1 MEIIYKG
8 TKFEVEIKSAA
19 TLAGAHLYNLAMQ
32 RAINVEITAN
42 GTESGTDDEGNT
54 ITLTKYK
61 LIVYPNDV
69 IDSNGDILYTGSVSI
84 PQGIYNIELYSL
96 DSDDN
101 PVIEYYEEN
110 YVKVKESSF
119 GVVS

>member
-8 TKFEVEIKSAA
+8 TKFEVDIKSAA
-19 TLAGAHLYNLAMQ
+19 TLAGAYLYNLAMQ

-69 IDSNGDILYTGSVSI
+69 IDSNGDTLYTGSASI
-84 PQGIYNIELYSL
+84 PQGIYNLELYSI
-96 DSDDN
+96 DSDGN
-101 PVIEYYEEN
+101 PVVEYYIEN
-110 YVKVKESSF
+110 YAKVKESSF

>member
-32 RAINVEITAN
+32 RAVNVEIKSN
-42 GTESGTDDEGNT
+42 GTESETDNEGNT
-54 ITLTKYK
+54 TTLTKYK
-61 LIVYPNDV
+61 LTVYPNDV
-69 IDSNGDILYTGSVSI
+69 TDSNSDIIYTGSVSI
-84 PQGIYNIELYSL
+84 PQGIYNLELYSL
-96 DSDDN
+96 DSKGN
-101 PVIEYYEEN
+101 PVIEYYKEN
-110 YVKVKESSF
+110 YAKVKESSF

>member
-8 TKFEVEIKSAA
+8 TKFEVDIKSAA
-19 TLAGAHLYNLAMQ
+19 TLAGAYLYNLAMQ

-42 GTESGTDDEGNT
+42 DTESGTDDEGNT

-61 LIVYPNDV
+61 LTVYPNDV
-69 IDSNGDILYTGSVSI
+69 IDSNGDILYTGSASI
-84 PQGIYNIELYSL
+84 PQGIYNLELYSI
-96 DSDDN
+96 DSDGN
-101 PVIEYYEEN
+101 PVVEYYIEN
-110 YVKVKESSF
+110 YAKVKESSF

>member
-8 TKFEVEIKSAA
+8 TKFEVDIKSAA
-19 TLAGAHLYNLAMQ
+19 TLAGAYLYNLAMQ

-69 IDSNGDILYTGSVSI
+69 IDSNGDTLYTGSASI
-84 PQGIYNIELYSL
+84 PQGIYNLELYSL
-96 DSDDN
+96 DRDNN
-101 PVIEYYEEN
+101 PVIEYYKEN
-110 YVKVKESSF
+110 YAKVKESSF

>member
-19 TLAGAHLYNLAMQ
+19 TLAGAYLYNLAMQ
-32 RAINVEITAN
+32 RAIKVEITAN
-42 GTESGTDDEGNT
+42 GTESETDDEGNT
-54 ITLTKYK
+54 TTSTKYK
-61 LIVYPNDV
+61 LTVYPNDV
-69 IDSNGDILYTGSVSI
+69 TDSNGDILYTGSASI
-84 PQGIYNIELYSL
+84 PQGIYNLELYSL

-101 PVIEYYEEN
+101 PVIEYYKEN
-110 YVKVKESSF
+110 YAKVKESSF

>member
-32 RAINVEITAN
+32 RTINVEIAAN
-42 GTESGTDDEGNT
+42 GTESETDDEGNT
-54 ITLTKYK
+54 TTLTKYK
-61 LIVYPNDV
+61 LTVYPND
-69 IDSNGDILYTGSVSI
+69 IAGSNGDILYTGSASI
-84 PQGIYNIELYSL
+84 PQGIYNLELYSL
-96 DSDDN
+96 DSDN
-101 PVIEYYEEN
+101 NAVIEYYKEN
-110 YVKVKESSF
+110 YAKVKESSF

>member
-32 RAINVEITAN
+32 RSINVEIAAN
-42 GTESGTDDEGNT
+42 GTESETDGEGNT

-61 LIVYPNDV
+61 LTVYPNDKAG
-69 IDSNGDILYTGSVSI
+69 SNGDILTGSASI
-84 PQGIYNIELYSL
+84 PQGIYNLELYSL
-96 DSDDN
+96 DSDN
-101 PVIEYYEEN
+101 NAVIEYYKEN

>member
-8 TKFEVEIKSAA
+8 TKFEVEIKSHA

-32 RAINVEITAN
+32 RAIKVEITAN
-42 GTESGTDDEGNT
+42 GTESGIDDEGNP

-61 LIVYPNDV
+61 LTVYPNDV
-69 IDSNGDILYTGSVSI
+69 TDGNGDILYTGSASI
-84 PQGIYNIELYSL
+84 PQGIYNLELFSL
-96 DSDDN
+96 DDDGN
-101 PVIEYYEEN
+101 PVVEYYKEN
-110 YVKVKESSF
+110 YAKVKESSF